1 MKDYSLPWLRKNIGL
16 VSQEPLLFSSS
27 ILDNIKYGAPDATM
41 AEGEA
46 DWTAQHSRGQSRLTL
61 LCLFCRCAFLLL
73 LPILIMLLVSRRRP
87 PLLFHLTVEEAA
99 RAANAFDFISGLP
112 DGFNTLVGERG
123 MQLSGGQ
130 KQRVAIARA
139 IIKNPKIMLL
149 DEATSALDA
158 RAEKEVQV
166 ALDKIMVG
174 RTSVIVAHRLSTI
187 RNADMI
193 ALVYRG
199 SILEQGTH
207 DQLMAINGGY
217 AKLVQAQL
225 GAASSDQD

>member
-1 MKDYSLPWLRKNIGL
+1 
-16 VSQEPLLFSSS
+16 
-27 ILDNIKYGAPDATM
+27 
-41 AEGEA
+41 
-46 DWTAQHSRGQSRLTL
+46 
-61 LCLFCRCAFLLL
+61 
-73 LPILIMLLVSRRRP
+73 
-87 PLLFHLTVEEAA
+87 
-99 RAANAFDFISGLP
+99 
-112 DGFNTLVGERG
+112 

-166 ALDKIMVG
+166 ALDKIMIG
-174 RTSVIVAHRLSTI
+174 RTSVIIAHRLSTI

-199 SILEQGTH
+199 SILEKGTH
-207 DQLMAINGGY
+207 DELMGINGGY
-217 AKLVQAQL
+217 AKLVRAQL
-225 GAASSDQD
+225 GAASPDNE

>member
-1 MKDYSLPWLRKNIGL
+1 MSLLRGPSLSQYLILGL
-16 VSQEPLLFSSS
+16 FM
-27 ILDNIKYGAPDATM
+27 ILI
-41 AEGEA
+41 
-46 DWTAQHSRGQSRLTL
+46 
-61 LCLFCRCAFLLL
+61 FLLL
-73 LPILIMLLVSRRRP
+73 IC
-87 PLLFHLTVEEAA
+87 FAVEEAA
-99 RAANAFDFISGLP
+99 RAANAFDFIAGLP

-166 ALDKIMVG
+166 ALDKIMIG
-174 RTSVIVAHRLSTI
+174 RTSVIIAHRLSTI
-187 RNADMI
+187 RHADMI

-207 DQLMAINGGY
+207 DELMGISGGY
-217 AKLVQAQL
+217 AKLVQAQM
-225 GAASSDQD
+225 GAASPTTLTT